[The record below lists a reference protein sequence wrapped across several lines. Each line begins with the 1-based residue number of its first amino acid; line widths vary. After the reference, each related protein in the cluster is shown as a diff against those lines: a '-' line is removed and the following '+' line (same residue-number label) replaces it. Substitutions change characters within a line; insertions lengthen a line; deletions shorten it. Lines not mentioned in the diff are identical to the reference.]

1 MLALYS
7 FGAETSMPQYLL
19 ALIDSLALSIA
30 ASIVVIYWV
39 ANPMNRYYQERLQ
52 NAETLHRK
60 EEHHK
65 VVVESIFKFIPEG
78 VLVLTESL
86 NLLKHNKAFEEI
98 VQKYAPPLGYAEQE
112 LTENIVEQC
121 RTKIEHGDSKE
132 IYIPSKDQSRTDLSQ
147 SDKLILEF
155 NTARM
160 FLAEEEEEEEEARI
174 VVSLLDITER
184 KQAETRLQNSEQR
197 YRNIIQTSM
206 DGFWIADTEGRILD
220 VNAAYCQLIGY
231 EREELLNMRIPDVEV
246 KETLEE
252 TAQHIQEVMTKG
264 YDRFETRHRR
274 KDGQLL
280 DIEVSAVYQLDNE
293 DGKFFIFLRDTTE
306 RKRAENELKESEERF
321 RSVAQSA
328 NEAIITA
335 DSTGKIVD
343 WNRGAEKIFGYS
355 EAEITGKNLTI
366 IIPQNY
372 VEKNI
377 SGMKRIAQG
386 GEHHVIGKTVELY
399 GLHKSGREL
408 PLELSLAQWEASS
421 GKFFTGIIRD
431 ITERKHS
438 EVELIKLSRAVEQ
451 SPASVIIT
459 NPAGDIEYVNNKFCE
474 VTGYTREEVI
484 GKNPRILKSGYQD
497 QQFYKELWDTIISG
511 NEWHGEFHDKKK
523 NGELYFESGH
533 ISPIVNKEGK
543 VTHFVAVKEDITE
556 RKRAEKELIEA
567 KEKAEQSNKLK
578 DTFIA
583 NMSHEIRTP
592 LNGIL
597 GMTSLIKDIYAQ
609 HIKEE
614 DEELFYGI
622 DDSSK
627 RIIRTVDMILNYSRL
642 QTGELPV
649 SPEAIELSS
658 ICERLVREFQTATK
672 SKSLELLLENR
683 CKDSTI
689 LADEYS
695 VTQSISNLIDNAI
708 KYTKKGFVKVI
719 LYKNGSD
726 EIMLDVKDS
735 GIGMTKEYI
744 DHIFEPYS
752 QEEMGYGRAYEG
764 VGLGLSLV
772 KKFMDL
778 NNAVISVE
786 SKKGE
791 GTTFTVNFGKIVQFV
806 KEKTGSEKIANVVET
821 QETKKDRLVLLVEDD
836 SINQETI
843 KRFIEN
849 SYNTLIT
856 DSSDEAIEILRK
868 NKIDII
874 LMDISIKGSRNGL
887 ELTKE
892 LKASK
897 EYSHIAVIA
906 VTAHASDKDRQNA
919 LEAGCDDYISKP
931 FTKESLL
938 DMIAKFV

>member
-1 MLALYS
+1 MKLFIHLSRLRENLKNFFRNLLHARIFIAEERERESYHFTIGRKIAFAFLILLILMAAIIGITLQVYNSVIKNLEETTEEASKQGAAGNVRFSIAQLIMYANDYIITEKDNYRYLFEQQRARVENYKKKLREFELSSYELAI
-7 FGAETSMPQYLL
+7 A
-19 ALIDSLALSIA
+19 DSIA
-30 ASIVVIYWV
+30 ADLDSIYVYANQIFAIPSPRSSPEATALMEIMDYTFGNAVNRKTTEFFDIVFRTIEEQRIQSALAKEQMLNIIYTVFFLGFLVSLVVAYLSVKKIAKPIAMV
-39 ANPMNRYYQERLQ
+39 AKAANSIANGDYSQRPMVSTRDEVGLLARSFSQMAEAIEGTHQ
-52 NAETLHRK
+52 NLEARK
-60 EEHHK
+60 R
-65 VVVESIFKFIPEG
+65 F
-78 VLVLTESL
+78 
-86 NLLKHNKAFEEI
+86 
-98 VQKYAPPLGYAEQE
+98 
-112 LTENIVEQC
+112 TENIVA
-121 RTKIEHGDSKE
+121 TVPSGLLVIGKE
-132 IYIPSKDQSRTDLSQ
+132 SEVLSVNRSFCELFNVTRLQVVGKTVDAALQTIGLSQ
-147 SDKLILEF
+147 KCRDAIAVRMPFRNLECTCSIPGKGELTL
-155 NTARM
+155 NLTLSGIRV
-160 FLAEEEEEEEEARI
+160 AEEEEEEEE
-174 VVSLLDITER
+174 LL
-184 KQAETRLQNSEQR
+184 
-197 YRNIIQTSM
+197 
-206 DGFWIADTEGRILD
+206 
-220 VNAAYCQLIGY
+220 
-231 EREELLNMRIPDVEV
+231 
-246 KETLEE
+246 
-252 TAQHIQEVMTKG
+252 
-264 YDRFETRHRR
+264 
-274 KDGQLL
+274 
-280 DIEVSAVYQLDNE
+280 
-293 DGKFFIFLRDTTE
+293 
-306 RKRAENELKESEERF
+306 
-321 RSVAQSA
+321 
-328 NEAIITA
+328 
-335 DSTGKIVD
+335 
-343 WNRGAEKIFGYS
+343 
-355 EAEITGKNLTI
+355 
-366 IIPQNY
+366 
-372 VEKNI
+372 
-377 SGMKRIAQG
+377 
-386 GEHHVIGKTVELY
+386 VI
-399 GLHKSGREL
+399 
-408 PLELSLAQWEASS
+408 
-421 GKFFTGIIRD
+421 
-431 ITERKHS
+431 
-438 EVELIKLSRAVEQ
+438 
-451 SPASVIIT
+451 
-459 NPAGDIEYVNNKFCE
+459 
-474 VTGYTREEVI
+474 
-484 GKNPRILKSGYQD
+484 
-497 QQFYKELWDTIISG
+497 
-511 NEWHGEFHDKKK
+511 
-523 NGELYFESGH
+523 
-533 ISPIVNKEGK
+533 
-543 VTHFVAVKEDITE
+543 EDITE
-556 RKRAEKELIEA
+556 RKRAEETLKKLSSAVEQTADIVFITDRDGIIEYVNPAFEKFTGYTKQEAIGKTPRILKSGSQSQAQYELLWRTILSGRVYSYVPINKKKSGELFYSEQTITPIKDTHGSITHFVSTNRDITERKRAEEELIIAKEL
-567 KEKAEQSNKLK
+567 AEQSNKLK
-578 DTFIA
+578 DAFIA

-658 ICERLVREFQTATK
+658 ICERLVREFQTAAK
-672 SKSLELLLENR
+672 SESLELLFENR

-744 DHIFEPYS
+744 DHIFEPYR

-906 VTAHASDKDRQNA
+906 VTAHAFDQDKQNA